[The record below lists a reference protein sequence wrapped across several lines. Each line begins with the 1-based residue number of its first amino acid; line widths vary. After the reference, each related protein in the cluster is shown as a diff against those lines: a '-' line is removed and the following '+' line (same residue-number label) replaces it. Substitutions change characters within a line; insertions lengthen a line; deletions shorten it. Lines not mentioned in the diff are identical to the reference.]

1 MKGRRLSCSL
11 RPFFSSSYTTPM
23 NHLHKH
29 FTLTVFACLSF
40 AALSGQDL
48 KMNQMQVIGSHNSYK
63 IGIEKPL
70 MDLLLSDRPEAI
82 GLDYAHI
89 SITQQ
94 LDLGLRGLEID
105 VLYDPE
111 GGRFSHPKGL
121 EMLSAQGVEA
131 KPYNPEA
138 MKDPGF
144 KVLHV
149 PDIDFRSHCAT
160 FKACLSDIRDW
171 SQSQKDHLPV
181 IVTINPKSSGLDR
194 PGFAA
199 VIPFDKKVLD
209 ALDKEI
215 LEIFDADHLITPKQV
230 KGKHKTLRMAIVDK
244 GWPALDKARG
254 KILFVLDAGKELT
267 ELYIKGDEG
276 YTRPMFA
283 NADADNAH
291 AAFLIMNDPV
301 GQEKEIAERVKQ
313 GFMIRT
319 RSDADT
325 REARTGDKSRFEAAI
340 RSGAQVISTDYY
352 LKSLSPNKDFEIVF
366 DGKYSQC
373 NPVLVKSPACDLK

>member
-1 MKGRRLSCSL
+1 
-11 RPFFSSSYTTPM
+11 M
-23 NHLHKH
+23 NHFYKH
-29 FTLTVFACLSF
+29 FISTVFLCLSF
-40 AALSGQDL
+40 AALKGQNI
-48 KMNQMQVIGSHNSYK
+48 KMNQTQVIGSHNSYK

-70 MDLLLSDRPEAI
+70 MELILVEHPEAK
-82 GLDYAHI
+82 GLDYVHI
-89 SITQQ
+89 PITQQ

-105 VLYDPE
+105 PLYDPE

-131 KPYNPEA
+131 MPYKADA

-171 SQSQKDHLPV
+171 SQSRKDHLP
-181 IVTINPKSSGLDR
+181 IIITINPKSSGLDR
-194 PGFAA
+194 PGFAE

-209 ALDKEI
+209 ALDAEI
-215 LEIFDADHLITPKQV
+215 LEIFDAGHLITPKLV
-230 KGKHKTLRMAIVDK
+230 KGKHETLRKAIVDK
-244 GWPALDKARG
+244 GWPDLAAASG

-267 ELYIKGDEG
+267 ELYLKGDDG
-276 YTRPMFA
+276 YARPMFS
-283 NADADNAH
+283 NTDIDNPH
-291 AAFLIMNDPV
+291 AAFFIMNNPV
-301 GQEKEIAERVKQ
+301 KQEKDIADRVKQ
-313 GFMIRT
+313 GFMVRT

-340 RSGAQVISTDYY
+340 RSGAQVITTDYY
-352 LKSLSPNKDFEIVF
+352 LKSLSPHKDFEIVF

-373 NPVLVKSPACDLK
+373 NPVLLKASECNLK